1 MPHTNFPKVSWVIF
15 VEVDPVMM
23 HAASITLA
31 SWVLPAFA
39 DAADAAVAVAYVAS
53 KFPGLP

>member
-15 VEVDPVMM
+15 VEVDPVVM
-23 HAASITLA
+23 HATSITVA
-31 SWVLPAFA
+31 SRVLPVF
-39 DAADAAVAVAYVAS
+39 ADAAVAVAYMAP

>member
-1 MPHTNFPKVSWVIF
+1 MPHTNFPEVSRVIF

-23 HAASITLA
+23 HAASITSA
-31 SWVLPAFA
+31 SRVLPVF
-39 DAADAAVAVAYVAS
+39 ADAAVAVAHVAP